1 MQFYKSVAL
10 PAGLAVSAFLLGISW
25 AGHREVEAWDL
36 ATDAIE
42 SSTRVLQE
50 SRASIVLALIRSLE
64 AVRAERREGALSAL
78 EQELRIHTRLL
89 EHGSTSASDRPTL
102 EAEALQKARAYLAEH
117 PEAAQRP
124 VEPSSSPFSQAA
136 ILPEYEGG
144 SLRGLRITELAPDG
158 FLASLGVQN
167 DDLLVAVQD
176 VPITSARQVPEAL
189 REIEHQPADL
199 RLDVERGGQ
208 LVRLSRR

>member
-1 MQFYKSVAL
+1 MQFYRSVAL
-10 PAGLAVSAFLLGISW
+10 SAGLAVTAFLLGMSW
-25 AGHREVEAWDL
+25 AGYREVEAWDL
-36 ATDAIE
+36 ATDAID

-64 AVRAERREGALSAL
+64 AVRAERREDALAAL

-89 EHGSTSASDRPTL
+89 EHGDTSASDRPTL
-102 EAEALQKARAYLAEH
+102 EAEALQRARAYLAEH
-117 PEAAQRP
+117 PEAAQRRL
-124 VEPSSSPFSQAA
+124 EPSSSPFSQAA

-144 SLRGLRITELAPDG
+144 SCQGLRIAELAPDS
-158 FLASLGVQN
+158 FLASLGVKN
-167 DDLLVAVQD
+167 NDLLVAVQD
-176 VPITSARQVPEAL
+176 VPITSIQQVPEAL
-189 REIEHQPADL
+189 REIEQQPADL